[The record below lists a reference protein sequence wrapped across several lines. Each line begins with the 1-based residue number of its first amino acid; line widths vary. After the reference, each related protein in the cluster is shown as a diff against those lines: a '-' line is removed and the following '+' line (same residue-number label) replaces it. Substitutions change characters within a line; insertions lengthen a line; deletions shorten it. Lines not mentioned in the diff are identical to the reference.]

1 MKIRA
6 LALCVAAIVVALASH
21 LGPGAAPA
29 ASGMTALASFSADA
43 IQTAASAAELT
54 RLIGAFES
62 RAKEHTDALDLTFLA
77 KLYLQRARST
87 GDLGSYAQAGEAL
100 TRALALAPD
109 DPDSRAVLARLR
121 YATHDF
127 AGAGDIAASLLSADP
142 TDPGAAA
149 LLGDATLEVG
159 DYATA
164 SARFDAL
171 SRAFPNA
178 AAVDARL
185 ARLAFLRGDGD
196 AAGGLA
202 GRASA
207 EARAEGTFGVDLA
220 WYAHLVAQLGFDR
233 GDYEA
238 AAVAEREA
246 LAIAPGYHVAEAGLA
261 RAVAALGQTA
271 EAIAWYGRAID
282 AVPQPDYL
290 AARGD
295 LYAISGDLGR
305 ATSAYDTVE
314 VGAALSPASARLY
327 DRQLALFYLDHDRH
341 VDRALTIAEAA
352 LAQRPDV
359 YGYDIYAWAL
369 YKAGRYDE
377 AAAASDRALA
387 ESTPD
392 ARFHYHAG
400 YIALARG
407 DATRAKAELKRAFA
421 ISVAFDPILAGRAR
435 TVLAW
440 LEALG

>member
-1 MKIRA
+1 M
-6 LALCVAAIVVALASH
+6 
-21 LGPGAAPA
+21 
-29 ASGMTALASFSADA
+29 
-43 IQTAASAAELT
+43 
-54 RLIGAFES
+54 
-62 RAKEHTDALDLTFLA
+62 
-77 KLYLQRARST
+77 
-87 GDLGSYAQAGEAL
+87 
-100 TRALALAPD
+100 
-109 DPDSRAVLARLR
+109 
-121 YATHDF
+121 
-127 AGAGDIAASLLSADP
+127 
-142 TDPGAAA
+142 
-149 LLGDATLEVG
+149 
-159 DYATA
+159 
-164 SARFDAL
+164 
-171 SRAFPNA
+171 
-178 AAVDARL
+178 
-185 ARLAFLRGDGD
+185 AFLRGDGD

-377 AAAASDRALA
+377 AAGA
-387 ESTPD
+387 
-392 ARFHYHAG
+392 
-400 YIALARG
+400 
-407 DATRAKAELKRAFA
+407 
-421 ISVAFDPILAGRAR
+421 
-435 TVLAW
+435 
-440 LEALG
+440 